1 MSKVRHLEVG
11 PDEADRRLDRW
22 FKEHFPTLGHG
33 RLEKLLRTGQI
44 RVDGGRAKAG
54 LRLTAGA
61 KIRIPPLP
69 AESEE
74 KKRPRKAPSREDTE
88 RLRASI
94 LYQDEMMIVINKPPG
109 LAVQGGSKVTRNLD
123 AMLEGLRMGAA
134 EAPRLVHRL
143 DKDTSGVLVLARDR
157 AAARALSA
165 AFKTREVR
173 KIYWALVVGV
183 PQLRSGEVESKLE
196 KLPGR
201 SGERVTISDTG
212 ARAITRYDVID
223 RGGDRIA
230 WLALMPLTGRT
241 HQLRVHC
248 AALGTPILGDGKY
261 GEAGA
266 FVSGLSEQMH
276 LHARSITLP
285 NPKRGSKQK
294 SIQVSAPLPP
304 HMQESWDFFNF
315 DSKLDSDPFEDG

>member
-1 MSKVRHLEVG
+1 MSRVRFLEVG

-22 FKEHFPTLGHG
+22 FKEHFPALGHG

-61 KIRIPPLP
+61 KIRIPPMSD
-69 AESEE
+69 ESEG
-74 KKRPRKAPSREDTE
+74 KKRPRRAPSPEDVE
-88 RLRASI
+88 KLHASI
-94 LYQDEMMIVINKPPG
+94 LYQDETMIVINKPPG

-123 AMLEGLRMGAA
+123 AMLEGLRLGADQ
-134 EAPRLVHRL
+134 APRLVHRL

-165 AFKTREVR
+165 AFKTRQVH

-183 PQLRSGEVESKLE
+183 PRLHSGEVESKLE

-212 ARAITRYDVID
+212 ARAITRYEVIE
-223 RGGDRIA
+223 RGGDRLA
-230 WLALMPLTGRT
+230 WVALMPITGRT

-261 GEAGA
+261 GGAEA

-276 LHARSITLP
+276 LHARSMTLP
-285 NPKRGSKQK
+285 HPKRGRIK
-294 SIQVSAPLPP
+294 VSAPLSP
-304 HMQESWDFFNF
+304 HMQESWDFFGF
-315 DSKLDSDPFEDG
+315 DSNLDTDPFEDG